1 MILYLTIHEHLMK
14 IIKSAADLHFKSR
27 TESASM
33 VGSPATGSRAPVIVT
48 TLPTFIPLREPFL
61 PSLSMKRVPKVRDSK
76 WLRSVR
82 TVHVKSAE
90 PHAVLTVIVLP
101 CNETTLALR
110 KSTSPLFAI
119 CISSGH
125 RGVLPSGGAAGA
137 TPSAAA
143 RCGGNEKRNAKSES
157 AKKAPPATTA
167 VDLYRSKSMNTLY

>member
-14 IIKSAADLHFKSR
+14 VTKCPAGPHFKSR

-33 VGSPATGSRAPVIVT
+33 VGSPAVGSRAPVIVT
-48 TLPTFIPLREPFL
+48 TLPTFTPPREPFL
-61 PSLSMKRVPKVRDSK
+61 PSLSIKRVPKVRFSK

-90 PHAVLTVIVLP
+90 PHAVLTTIVLP
-101 CNETTLALR
+101 CSETTLALR
-110 KSTSPLFAI
+110 KSTNPLLAM
-119 CISSGH
+119 CISSGR
-125 RGVLPSGGAAGA
+125 RGVLPSGGTAGS

-143 RCGGNEKRNAKSES
+143 LCGGNEKRNAKRES

-167 VDLYRSKSMNTLY
+167 TDLYRSKSMNTLY